1 MKEGLWKKVKQ
12 IVLGVPSDTR
22 LTPIVPGHPKERWT
36 GKSKELI
43 RFKYIFYFK
52 KDALRRFLPDHL
64 IDQNDVNDIEEDHFT
79 AKVQHCDTEETVML
93 TIYAPVIFAC
103 LRKAAGIS
111 HRDFLSVSQQRF

>member
-1 MKEGLWKKVKQ
+1 MYLESLQLLLLGLHPLYQDIQKKDGQVKVKSS
-12 IVLGVPSDTR
+12 SDLNTY
-22 LTPIVPGHPKERWT
+22 
-36 GKSKELI
+36 S
-43 RFKYIFYFK
+43 FFK